1 MSRVYSALVH
11 HPVTDKTGA
20 TVATAITNLDVHDLA
35 RAARTYELGG
45 YYIVTPVTAQR
56 AIVDKIRSHWETGPG
71 RKRVPERWEALR
83 LIRPVTSVEEA
94 VASIEAET
102 GRRPRVFVTGARAP
116 EGRGALSAADGSR
129 MIRSSDVPSLIL
141 FGTGHGLAPELV
153 IAADEVLAPIRP
165 GADYNHLSVR
175 AAHAI
180 TLDRLFGDAG
190 APRDTTD

>member
-11 HPVTDKTGA
+11 YPVTDKTGA

-56 AIVDKIRSHWETGPG
+56 AIVDKIRSHWETGAG

-83 LIRPVTSVEEA
+83 LIRPVVSIEEA
-94 VASIEAET
+94 VASIEAEA
-102 GRRPRVFVTGARAP
+102 GQRPRVFVTGARAP
-116 EGRGALSAADGSR
+116 EGRTTLCLDDASAMIRADG
-129 MIRSSDVPSLIL
+129 VPTLIL
-141 FGTGHGLAPELV
+141 FGTGHGLTKELV
-153 IAADEVLAPIRP
+153 ASADEVLAPIRP

-190 APRDTTD
+190 APTD